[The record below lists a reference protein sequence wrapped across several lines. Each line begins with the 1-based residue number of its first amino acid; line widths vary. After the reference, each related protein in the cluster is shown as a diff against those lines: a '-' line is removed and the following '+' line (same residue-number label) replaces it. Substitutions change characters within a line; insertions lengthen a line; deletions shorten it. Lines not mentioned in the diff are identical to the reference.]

1 MLSAELTLSV
11 VDDDVL
17 IQRTIGAAL
26 REQPIRIAAFTRSSD
41 FLDSLD
47 HLPPGVVLLDL
58 MMPEPGGLAVQAE
71 IVRRGAPQ
79 AVVFLSGGGA
89 AAEIVAA
96 VRAGAVDYL
105 TKPFRRDDLLNALER
120 ANAKLV
126 ELLESQDRA
135 KRLCAARALSERE
148 RQVLQGLADGGQ
160 TKTIAHDL
168 GISARTVE
176 MHRANI
182 VEKLKISL
190 PGALLL
196 AHEAGII
203 RAA

>member
-1 MLSAELTLSV
+1 MLAAALNLSV

-17 IQRTIGAAL
+17 IQRTVEATL
-26 REQPIRIAAFTRSSD
+26 REQSINIAAFTRSSD
-41 FLDSLD
+41 FLDALD

-58 MMPEPGGLAVQAE
+58 MMPAPGGLAVQAE

-105 TKPFRRDDLLNALER
+105 TKPFRRADLLDALER
-120 ANAKLV
+120 AGVKLV
-126 ELLESQDRA
+126 ELLESQARA
-135 KRLCAARALSERE
+135 RRLSAALALSERE

-160 TKTIAHDL
+160 SKTIAHDL

-182 VEKLKISL
+182 VDKLKMPL

>member
-1 MLSAELTLSV
+1 MLSAALNLSV

-17 IQRTIGAAL
+17 IQKTVGASL
-26 REQPIRIAAFTRSSD
+26 REQPVDIAAFTRSSD
-41 FLDSLD
+41 FLDALD

-79 AVVFLSGGGA
+79 AIVFLSGGGA

-105 TKPFRRDDLLNALER
+105 TKPFRRADLLDALDR
-120 ANAKLV
+120 AGTKLS
-126 ELLESQDRA
+126 ELLERQSRA
-135 KRLCAARALSERE
+135 KRLSAARALSERE

-160 TKTIAHDL
+160 SKTIAHDL

-182 VEKLKISL
+182 VEKLNMSL